1 MQQDNMNK
9 SGLAVEKTVKATW
22 STPKIEVI
30 DTGSTDGGK
39 AANPSETFP
48 FGAS

>member
-30 DTGSTDGGK
+30 DVGST
-39 AANPSETFP
+39 AAKDPAASESDIVS
-48 FGAS
+48 GNS